1 MSTTVQYG
9 DLAVEVG
16 DDHVATIEV
25 QRGPNNHIDVAMVD
39 ALAAALTDLDAD
51 ERCRAIVLCSQGKH
65 FCAGGDFSP
74 NAAVPPE
81 GGGEGGAGQRRRGVY
96 DDADRFFSTSKPIV
110 VAVQGAAIGAGLG
123 LSLVGDFRVAAPE
136 ARFAA
141 NFARLGF
148 HHGFVLT
155 ATLPRVVGQ
164 QKALELL
171 YTGCRLKGEEALA
184 IGLVDRIAPLSELR
198 ATARAFAREIAVSAP
213 LAVAS
218 IRRTMRA
225 ELVADVRSVIARE
238 RAEQDRLRATEDW
251 REGVRAMAERRL
263 PDFKGR

>member
-1 MSTTVQYG
+1 MSVAAVYG

-25 QRGPNNHIDVAMVD
+25 RRPPNNHISVPMVD
-39 ALAAALTDLDAD
+39 ALAEALAALDD
-51 ERCRAIVLCSQGKH
+51 EAGCRAIVLCSEGKH
-65 FCAGGDFSP
+65 FCAGGDFS
-74 NAAVPPE
+74 A
-81 GGGEGGAGQRRRGVY
+81 GGADDGQPSADRRSVY
-96 DDADRFFSTSKPIV
+96 DEADRLFANRKPIV
-110 VAVQGAAIGAGLG
+110 AAVQGAAIGAGLG
-123 LSLVGDFRVAAPE
+123 LSLVADFRVAAPE

-164 QKALELL
+164 QKALEMLL
-171 YTGCRLKGEEALA
+171 TGRRLKADEALA
-184 IGLVDRIAPLSELR
+184 IGLVDQLVPLEGLR
-198 ATARAFAREIAVSAP
+198 DAARDFAREIARSAP
-213 LAVAS
+213 LAVVS
-218 IRRTMRA
+218 IRQTMRGDMPA
-225 ELVADVRSVIARE
+225 AVRAVIARE
-238 RAEQDRLRATEDW
+238 RSEQGRLRATEDW